1 MRLATFKHIS
11 SKSADYAAA
20 EEYLSFEHDEFT
32 NKAVRDENGRLI
44 PRKCYRIETVNCG
57 GEDYAI
63 ACLRANL
70 RYGKNQ
76 RKEDVKS
83 HHYIISFDP
92 RDAEDNGLT
101 LDKAQELG
109 LRFAKEHFPGHQMIV
124 AAHDDGHHHSGNI
137 HVHIVFNSLRISD
150 VERLSY
156 MDRPSDTKAGMKHR
170 CTDAAMEY
178 FRSEVMEM
186 CHRENLYQIDLLHGS
201 RERITEKEYRAKT
214 RGQHRIDQENTVRKK
229 AGAPIIHTKYETDK
243 EKLRKAIREAL
254 EKSESM
260 EAFSSLLL
268 QQGITVR
275 ESRGRFSY
283 LMPERTKPI
292 TSRRL
297 GDAYSKEAVL
307 SAIKDK
313 KKQKLQKAE
322 SGRKEGL
329 VGYGKE
335 PALSRLVDIEKKRA
349 EGKGKGYE
357 YWAKIFNLKQSAN
370 TLIYLQENG
379 IHSIEE
385 LKSFR
390 NGRYEQMNAVLIKLK
405 EKETALQKQKNLREQ
420 LVVYRRTLPIIRE
433 YRKLPEKKRR
443 AYCEACKG
451 DFLLYERAVKELK
464 AVLPDGKIPS
474 LKLVQEEIERL
485 ISEKNGRYNDYREAK
500 KNYQEA
506 VTAESN
512 IRKTLRMPEA
522 ERHPGREPR

>member
-20 EEYLSFEHDEFT
+20 EEYLAFEHDEFT
-32 NKAVRDENGRLI
+32 NKAIRDENGKLI
-44 PRKCYRIETVNCG
+44 PRKYYRIETVNCG

-92 RDAEDNGLT
+92 RGAEDNGLT

-109 LRFAKEHFPGHQMIV
+109 LRFAREHFPGHQMIV

-150 VERLSY
+150 VERLPY

-186 CHRENLYQIDLLHGS
+186 CHRENLYQIDLLHGC
-201 RERITEKEYRAKT
+201 RERITEKEYRAKA
-214 RGQHRIDQENTVRKK
+214 RGQNRIDQENTARKK
-229 AGAPIIHTKYETDK
+229 DGAPIIHTKYETDK
-243 EKLRKAIREAL
+243 EKLRKVIRTAL
-254 EKSESM
+254 KKAGSM
-260 EAFSSLLL
+260 EEFCSLLL

-283 LMPERTKPI
+283 LTPERTKPI

-297 GDAYSKEAVL
+297 GDGYSKEAVL
-307 SAIKDK
+307 SAIED
-313 KKQKLQKAE
+313 KKQKLQKTE
-322 SGRKEGL
+322 SGRKENSGE
-329 VGYGKE
+329 YGQE
-335 PALSRLVDIEKKRA
+335 PTLSRLVDIEKKRA

-357 YWAKIFNLKQSAN
+357 YWAKIFNLKQTGN

-379 IHSIEE
+379 IHSIEK
-385 LKSFR
+385 LVSFR
-390 NGRYEQMNAVLIKLK
+390 SGRYEQMNAALIKLK
-405 EKETALQKQKNLREQ
+405 ETETALQKQKNLREQ
-420 LVVYRRTLPIIRE
+420 IVVYRRTLPVIRE

-443 AYCEACKG
+443 VYREAHNG
-451 DFLLYERAVKELK
+451 DFLLYGRATRELK
-464 AVLPDGKIPS
+464 AALPDGKIPS
-474 LKLVQEEIERL
+474 VKMVQEEIERL
-485 ISEKNGRYNDYREAK
+485 ISEKNNRYNDYREAK

-512 IRKTLRMPEA
+512 IRKTLKMPEA
-522 ERHPGREPR
+522 ERHSGREPR